1 MERNNQLPTKGQVL
15 ANLNEIAHNGLS
27 VAQIISSPLP
37 TLAVIRA
44 KTPEKLFD
52 GLNFVISDLVEF
64 FNVGKTMDGE
74 QIKATSD
81 LIAKEFYYLKFD
93 DLKLIFNRM
102 KTGFYGKAY
111 DRIDGQTICLA
122 IREYCEERS
131 NTAETLYL
139 EKAKEFKQAE
149 TEIKYLVQVGE
160 DYIRESDTRYLF
172 EPKKELATTYSYND
186 AYALKT
192 RLLQNNYEDVKMV
205 NEKQISGLMERL
217 IVDKPDLVDNKTKYH
232 YATRDYYEKK
242 QAIEASDMTEFEKC
256 NAIRALAELEPF
268 TNEEYTAYILA
279 ITNPHSD
286 NPF

>member
-1 MERNNQLPTKGQVL
+1 MDKQLATKGQVL

-37 TLAVIRA
+37 TLAAIRA

-64 FNVGKTMDGE
+64 FNVGKTMDA
-74 QIKATSD
+74 QQVQVTSD
-81 LIAKEFYYLKFD
+81 LIAKEFYFLKFD

-139 EKAKEFKQAE
+139 EKAKELKQAE
-149 TEIKYLVQVGE
+149 TDVKYLVQVGE
-160 DYIRESDTRYLF
+160 DYIRESDTRYVF
-172 EPKKELATTYSYND
+172 EPKKELATTYTYNA

-192 RLLQNNYEDVKMV
+192 LLLQNNYEGVKMV
-205 NEKQISGLMERL
+205 NEKQISGLMDKL
-217 IVDKPDLVDNKTKYH
+217 LVDKPDLVDSKTKYH
-232 YATRDYYEKK
+232 YATRDYYDKK
-242 QAIEASDMTEFEKC
+242 KHIEASDMTEFEKF
-256 NAIRALAELEPF
+256 NAIRALSELLPF
-268 TNEEYTAYILA
+268 TIKEYADYLA
-279 ITNPHSD
+279 SIGAPRR
-286 NPF
+286 